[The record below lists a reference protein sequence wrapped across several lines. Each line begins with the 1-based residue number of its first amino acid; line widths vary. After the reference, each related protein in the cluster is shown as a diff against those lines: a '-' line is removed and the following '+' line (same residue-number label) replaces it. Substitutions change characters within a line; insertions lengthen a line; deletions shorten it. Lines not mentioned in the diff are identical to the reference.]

1 MMEILRKASLIIAT
15 SIVFIYTISAII
27 ELRNQSSKTL
37 DAAFEKYI
45 NNEFL
50 LESNRDKVGNKE
62 FYKKD
67 KIAFVPYEYGDKVY
81 FAQFYKGIFG
91 WRLTSSD
98 RSGNGG
104 YSYSSDV
111 NNISKDIIVYGV
123 IPEDIVAE
131 TTSIIVNGT
140 DADIIMLD
148 DKKYVWVMMNDKKEN
163 FSNVQINFLD
173 QTGNVV
179 AVM

>member
-1 MMEILRKASLIIAT
+1 M
-15 SIVFIYTISAII
+15 VFIFIMWILNIMLIFNY
-27 ELRNQSSKTL
+27 

-45 NNEFL
+45 SNEFL
-50 LESNRDKVGNKE
+50 LESNRDKIGNKE

-67 KIAFVPYEYGDKVY
+67 NIVFVPYEFGDKVY
-81 FAQFYKGIFG
+81 FAQFYKGMFG

-111 NNISKDIIVYGV
+111 DTLSNEILMYGV

-131 TTSIIVNGT
+131 TNSIKVNGT

-148 DKKYVWVMMNDKKEN
+148 DKKFVWVMMNDNKEN
-163 FSNVQINFLD
+163 FNDVQIDFLD
-173 QTGNVV
+173 KAGNVI